1 MTPFGSSSRQGQRAN
16 NDGSINIYCYIC
28 QEFIGRTFLKVNRA
42 LCEICRRVEAGESLT
57 EEAIRAY
64 KLSKADKV
72 DVSMLVLNEPDLTA
86 YGFKKFSLRAMAGD
100 ALSAVGRFL
109 LNENAQTK
117 EQTAALPSVKVA
129 RQKRRPRLFSNI
141 SLQEEQ
147 QNIGDMNSVDKGLK
161 PK

>member
-1 MTPFGSSSRQGQRAN
+1 MIPFGSSSRQGQRAN
-16 NDGSINIYCYIC
+16 NDGSTNIYCYQC

-42 LCEICRRVEAGESLT
+42 LCELCRRVENGEILT
-57 EEAIRAY
+57 DQAIREY

-72 DVSMLVLNEPDLTA
+72 DVSLLVLEEPDLA
-86 YGFKKFSLRAMAGD
+86 AFGFKKFSLRSMAGD
-100 ALSAVGRFL
+100 AMSALGRFL
-109 LNENAQTK
+109 LNEGPQTK

-141 SLQEEQ
+141 SLDEEPQ
-147 QNIGDMNSVDKGLK
+147 GIGDMKSIDKALK